1 VNSAI
6 YEGTIEHRR
15 LGPVRHEFS
24 YPVWMAYLDLAE
36 LPEAL
41 DRHPLWSA
49 RRPAPLRVRRRDYL
63 ERPELPLGEE
73 VRRLVRE
80 RTGSDA
86 RGPVRLLTTPR
97 FLGAG
102 FNPVSFMYVFSDDGG
117 DLEALVAEV
126 TNTPWGDRHRYVA
139 RAADGTVDATLDK
152 RMHVSPFMPMEQT
165 YRLRA
170 GRPGERL
177 RVTITSQ
184 EGGTTAFAASLDLRH
199 RPLDRATLTRMA
211 VARPPQSPATLARIY
226 LNAVRLKLKGA
237 TYHRR
242 PGRFPAH
249 SGG

>member
-49 RRPAPLRVRRRDYL
+49 RRPAPLRVRRRDYF

-126 TNTPWGDRHRYVA
+126 TNTPWGDRHRYVV

-199 RPLDRATLTRMA
+199 RPLDRATLTWMV